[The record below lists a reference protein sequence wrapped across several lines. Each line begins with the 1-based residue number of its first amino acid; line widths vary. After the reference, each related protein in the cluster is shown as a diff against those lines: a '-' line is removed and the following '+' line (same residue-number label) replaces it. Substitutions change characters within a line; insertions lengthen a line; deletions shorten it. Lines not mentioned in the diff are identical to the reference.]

1 MESTVMLPAI
11 FKRLGF
17 KSLLALGFFALAG
30 IYLFATRPA
39 PLQAEQAS
47 GRTVPVETVFRVVA
61 AENDAARKLWTA
73 DIVGA
78 GTKVGLKFHEK
89 WREPAMEAGPLP
101 ALFLREA
108 STALQKTRIPLGLFL
123 GSDFPIAQS
132 NSFKGVQADHFANL
146 RKTGEPEFFNATDVG
161 RFTAIFADRAV
172 APGCVTCHN
181 EHPNSPKTD
190 WKLNDIMGATT
201 WSYPKERVT
210 LEELV
215 QIVAALRS
223 SFAAAYDAYLTK
235 VATFSKPPEI
245 GDKWPVDGYFIPS
258 KRVFLAEFE
267 RRASANTVERLLL
280 TVAEAKTAVPTAK

>member
-1 MESTVMLPAI
+1 MTREISQR
-11 FKRLGF
+11 FGRR
-17 KSLLALGFFALAG
+17 SLFALGCFILAA

-39 PLQAEQAS
+39 PLQSQQAA
-47 GRTVPVETVFRVVA
+47 GRTVPVETMFRIVA
-61 AENDAARKLWTA
+61 AENDVARKLWTA

-78 GTKVGLKFHEK
+78 GTKVGLKFNEK

-108 STALQKTRIPLGLFL
+108 SMALQKTRLPLGLFL

-132 NSFKGVQADHFANL
+132 NKFSGTQADHFAEL
-146 RKTGEPEFFNATDVG
+146 RKTGEPQFFNANDIG
-161 RFTAIFADRAV
+161 RFTAIFPDLAV

-190 WKLNDIMGATT
+190 WKLNDIMGGTT

-215 QIVAALRS
+215 KIVGGLRE
-223 SFAAAYDAYLTK
+223 SFGAAYDAYLTK
-235 VATFSKPPEI
+235 VATFPNPPEI
-245 GDKWPVDGYFIPS
+245 GDKWPAGGYFIPS
-258 KRVFLAEFE
+258 KRAFLAEFE
-267 RRASANTVERLLL
+267 RRASPNTVERLLQSL
-280 TVAEAKTAVPTAK
+280 AEPKTASLSAGR

>member
-1 MESTVMLPAI
+1 MADALTR
-11 FKRLGF
+11 RLGF
-17 KSLLALGFFALAG
+17 KGLLATGFFALAA
-30 IYLFATRPA
+30 IYLFASRPV

-78 GTKVGLKFHEK
+78 GVKAGLKFNEK
-89 WREPAMEAGPLP
+89 WREPAIEAGPLP

-132 NSFKGVQADHFANL
+132 NKFNGIQADHFAQL
-146 RKTGEPEFFNATDVG
+146 RKSGEPEFFNATDIG
-161 RFTAIFADRAV
+161 RFTAIFPDRAV

-201 WSYPKERVT
+201 WSYPKERVS

-215 QIVAALRS
+215 QIVGALRA
-223 SFAAAYDAYLTK
+223 SFAAAYDAYLAK
-235 VATFSKPPEI
+235 VASFAKQPEI
-245 GDKWPVDGYFIPS
+245 GDRWPAEGYFIPS
-258 KRVFLAEFE
+258 KRAFLAEFE
-267 RRASANTVERLLL
+267 RRASPNTVERLLL
-280 TVAEAKTAVPTAK
+280 TTAESKTASAASGR